1 MGKKTSINIQPMKPG
16 CEVHNMRQKD
26 LDYIRKDLTH
36 LNESWADPRYE
47 GKSMA
52 DVRKEQEKRYRE
64 TVGQKMQPKA
74 QPLREGVV
82 VIDDCTTMEQMKKLA
97 AAMEEKFGIK
107 TMQIHIHRDEGYPN
121 AEEWTPN
128 LHAHMMF
135 DWTKPNGKSLSL
147 NKSHMSELQTLV
159 ADVLEMERGESSDR
173 KHLSAIQYKNKKE
186 GERLIA
192 LQQQNTELQAQVEQY
207 QESNEQ
213 LRTENE
219 ELLLKAEEIRKA
231 VAVLE
236 GEVKKL
242 KITKKGKQA
251 VLIALNKVTDIFG
264 KSDLMLEKE
273 QLEAKVAEGEKE
285 LAIWKEKVEKL
296 KADLERRTKERDAAL
311 DENNSLKRELQG
323 KLCEIS
329 SLQSNLTKS
338 KKENLRLGRIV
349 EPWKHTLPDVVD
361 VACSNIMGVPGGNTL
376 RVAIEGHERLE
387 FYRLNN
393 DDYQSYC
400 NGDISFEHLIGMYAT
415 HDIDVAVARKLQRL
429 SGVTQKSELAKLA
442 NTMFHALP
450 SILSPILGVNVS
462 VSHGTN
468 GFVGIRHKSLEDIL
482 QDMIDEG
489 YQIRR

>member
-1 MGKKTSINIQPMKPG
+1 MQSK
-16 CEVHNMRQKD
+16 
-26 LDYIRKDLTH
+26 
-36 LNESWADPRYE
+36 
-47 GKSMA
+47 
-52 DVRKEQEKRYRE
+52 VR
-64 TVGQKMQPKA
+64 
-74 QPLREGVV
+74 PLRERVV
-82 VIDDCTTMEQMKKLA
+82 VIDDCTTMEQMQKLA
-97 AAMEEKFGIK
+97 VAMEEKFGIK

-147 NKSHMSELQTLV
+147 NKFHMSELQTLV
-159 ADVLEMERGESSDR
+159 TDVLEMERGESSDR

-213 LRTENE
+213 LRSENE

-231 VAVLE
+231 VTVLE

-264 KSDLMLEKE
+264 KSDLLLEKE

-285 LAIWKEKVEKL
+285 LAIWKGKVEKL
-296 KADLERRTKERDAAL
+296 QTDLERRIAERDAARKEKAAL
-311 DENNSLKRELQG
+311 EKVLSQKTDEIDNLES
-323 KLCEIS
+323 KLI
-329 SLQSNLTKS
+329 KS
-338 KKENLRLGRIV
+338 RKENLRLGRIA
-349 EPWKHTLPDVVD
+349 EPWKHTLPNVVD
-361 VACSNIMGVPGGNTL
+361 VDRSDIMGVPGGHTL
-376 RVAIEGHERLE
+376 RIAIEGHEKLE
-387 FYRLNN
+387 FYRLVD
-393 DDYQSYC
+393 DDYQGYC
-400 NGDISFEHLIGMYAT
+400 NGKVSFEHLIGKYAT

-429 SGVTQKSELAKLA
+429 SDVTQKSELAKLA

-450 SILSPILGVNVS
+450 SVLSPILGVSVS

-468 GFVGIRHKSLEDIL
+468 GYVGIRHKSLDDIL